1 MCVHCS
7 VLCEPE
13 LPIAGS
19 SAASTSC
26 CRLQLT
32 MERVVMLTVRYR
44 NAGRAKL
51 LHLALRFTTSGEMPL
66 GAFPY
71 ALHCP
76 KMLRKIG
83 TSTAAGPSRPEAA
96 MPQCCATRVAPF
108 TAQWH
113 GVGIARDVRRY
124 AHMPDQAESPSLQ
137 PRPMKRPPPAQVK
150 DIPVASHSSVLN
162 KYLAPG
168 KLLEFRNL
176 DSFLLGLV
184 VAQVRKENQ
193 PSSHCL
199 LYTSP
204 SPRD

>member
-1 MCVHCS
+1 
-7 VLCEPE
+7 
-13 LPIAGS
+13 
-19 SAASTSC
+19 
-26 CRLQLT
+26 
-32 MERVVMLTVRYR
+32 
-44 NAGRAKL
+44 
-51 LHLALRFTTSGEMPL
+51 
-66 GAFPY
+66 
-71 ALHCP
+71 
-76 KMLRKIG
+76 
-83 TSTAAGPSRPEAA
+83 

-113 GVGIARDVRRY
+113 GVGIARHVRRY

-193 PSSHCL
+193 PSSHL
-199 LYTSP
+199 LYEVLDAEGNTHTVKPSQVVVVLPGKGYTSESVKKISSQVRFLSALSSLAVP
-204 SPRD
+204 FVGNNQPKH